1 MKNLARFALLLTL
14 AALLSACASSGGRR
28 ISEPA
33 ASLQQ
38 LTVDAAGNWSVQL
51 RLQNYSSVPMRFESV
66 DLALVLGGVAA
77 GNLVAQPAL
86 DIGPESADVLTL
98 QLVPAPAARLQVADA
113 LASGRSI
120 AYSLDGDVAARP
132 EAGGSRQFRIQRNSA
147 LSPAPGL
154 PGVLR

>member
-1 MKNLARFALLLTL
+1 MKILVRLALLLAL
-14 AALLSACASSGGRR
+14 ATLLSACASSGGRR
-28 ISEPA
+28 VSEPA

-38 LTVDAAGNWSVQL
+38 VTVDAAGNWSVQL
-51 RLQNYSSVPMRFESV
+51 RLQNYSSMPMRFESV

-77 GNLVAQPAL
+77 GNLVARPAL
-86 DIGPESADVLTL
+86 DIGPESADVLAL

-120 AYSLDGDVAARP
+120 AYSLEGSVAARP
-132 EAGGSRQFRIQRNSA
+132 ESGGSRQFRIRRDSE